1 MTIVMDKSSEIVT
14 DVQISSSKIV
24 ASRQNRK
31 GMTRKHQIRKH
42 LLKQSM
48 NSKENK
54 RYLTPLSKDF
64 IIPEIAQ
71 RNTTKSHYN
80 MYETSAIDFD
90 ALPGKSK
97 SRMSKKRLRRAKKVK
112 AMHKHQGEV
121 YLKSSKNEDGVG
133 KGSDSAKKKVI
144 RAVREIIVP
153 DMTEFEKYEVLVM
166 SLLATY
172 ISGKEM
178 RLGYWTKKVAFVIWA
193 LLLYVCSRVSHG
205 SDRYWPLR
213 GSSMRYENL
222 YNFVVSFIWLMAMFL
237 RFPVNSFIVKTSVG
251 VLLFCVSYI
260 FHVRGTLK
268 GIIPELVQRR
278 LKIT

>member
-1 MTIVMDKSSEIVT
+1 MTTIMSERDDMDNNVQINPTNIVT
-14 DVQISSSKIV
+14 V
-24 ASRQNRK
+24 RQNRK

-42 LLKQSM
+42 LLEQSM

-90 ALPGKSK
+90 ALPGKNK
-97 SRMSKKRLRRAKKVK
+97 SRMSKKKLRRAKKVK
-112 AMHKHQGEV
+112 ATHKHQGEI
-121 YLKSSKNEDGVG
+121 YRKTLKNKDGTG
-133 KGSDSAKKKVI
+133 KGSDGADKNII

-178 RLGYWTKKVAFVIWA
+178 RLGYWTKKIAFVIWA

-222 YNFVVSFIWLMAMFL
+222 YNFVISFIWLMATFL
-237 RFPVNSFIVKTSVG
+237 RFPISSFIVKTSVG
-251 VLLFCVSYI
+251 VLTFCVSYI
-260 FHVRGTLK
+260 LHVRGTLK

-278 LKIT
+278 LKVT